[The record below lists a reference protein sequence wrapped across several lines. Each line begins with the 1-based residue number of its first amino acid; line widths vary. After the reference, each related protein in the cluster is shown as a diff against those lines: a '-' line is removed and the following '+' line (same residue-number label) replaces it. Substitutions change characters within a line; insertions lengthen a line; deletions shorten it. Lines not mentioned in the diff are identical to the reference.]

1 MNLREQN
8 FLFNLLTDHRRHV
21 MPSNNHYNKKL
32 KHFARELRKESTKSE
47 IRLWKN
53 LLQNKQML
61 GYTFLRQRPIGKY
74 IADFFCKELKLVIEL
89 DGLTHHDKAV
99 SEKDAVKEKYLL
111 DNGYSVLRFLDE
123 QVLYDMDNVR
133 RAVEN
138 YVLRFEGK

>member
-1 MNLREQN
+1 
-8 FLFNLLTDHRRHV
+8 

-32 KHFARELRKESTKSE
+32 KPFAQELRKESTKSE
-47 IRLWKN
+47 IHLWKK

-99 SEKDAVKEKYLL
+99 SDKDAVKENYLIE
-111 DNGYSVLRFLDE
+111 NGYSVLRFPDE
-123 QVLYDMDNVR
+123 EVLYEIDNVR
-133 RAVEN
+133 RAIEN
-138 YVLRFEGK
+138 YVLSFEGK

>member
-1 MNLREQN
+1 
-8 FLFNLLTDHRRHV
+8 
-21 MPSNNHYNKKL
+21 
-32 KHFARELRKESTKSE
+32 
-47 IRLWKN
+47 
-53 LLQNKQML
+53 ML